1 MRECK
6 GICNSFD
13 RISFR
18 FGGKIYKNIIK
29 FCCMC
34 GIFMKNSGYR
44 CSCCKTNLRSNSH
57 NKKWRIKC
65 QN

>member
-6 GICNSFD
+6 GECHFFE
-13 RISFR
+13 RVSFR
-18 FGGKIYKNIIK
+18 FGGKIYQNKIK

-34 GIFMKNSGYR
+34 GIFMKSSVYR
-44 CSCCKTNLRSNSH
+44 CNCCKSNLRNNSH
-57 NKKWRIKC
+57 NKKWRNSC